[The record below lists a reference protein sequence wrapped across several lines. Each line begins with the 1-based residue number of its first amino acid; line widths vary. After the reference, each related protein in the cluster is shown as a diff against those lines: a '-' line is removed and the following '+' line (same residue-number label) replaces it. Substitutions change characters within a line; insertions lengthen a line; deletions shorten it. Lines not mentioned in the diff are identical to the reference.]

1 MTLWFTKEVFMRFRE
16 CQMLKKRRKK
26 SLQLKDRILC
36 IILYWQIIYHVT
48 IIRDPLGQNFSFLER
63 RNFFLSST
71 TIRKE
76 DTPTFVQNWSFS
88 THIQLCRNVIVFFSL
103 FVQKTNR
110 LWVPCL
116 KVKSGTKGTK
126 FSLLHICRP
135 IFEWRH
141 WRHLWITTLT
151 SAGWQNL
158 SAIDIWSK
166 TLALSLK
173 SIFIYKAVWRNC
185 RKRLNR

>member
-1 MTLWFTKEVFMRFRE
+1 MPNVKKNKKKNTCNEKTGFCALFFIDRF
-16 CQMLKKRRKK
+16 
-26 SLQLKDRILC
+26 
-36 IILYWQIIYHVT
+36 YHVT

-88 THIQLCRNVIVFFSL
+88 TRIQLCRNVIVFFSL

-126 FSLLHICRP
+126 SSLLHICRP

-141 WRHLWITTLT
+141 WRHLRITTLT